1 MRRGVYDPRSRT
13 ACAADADPL
22 ITMPGA
28 AVAMKQPASRSDDP
42 PSEAVFA
49 ALDDPACRD
58 IVGSLDEPMT
68 ASEVADA
75 ASVPL
80 STTYKKLDRL
90 TEADLVAEQTELHP
104 GGHHRSRYVTAFDRL
119 VVGLDER
126 REFAVSVERD
136 LAEPERQLLGMW
148 SELRRE
154 T

>member
-1 MRRGVYDPRSRT
+1 MEAPAFRSET
-13 ACAADADPL
+13 
-22 ITMPGA
+22 
-28 AVAMKQPASRSDDP
+28 
-42 PSEAVFA
+42 PSSETVFA

-68 ASEVADA
+68 AREVADA

-90 TEADLVAEQTELHP
+90 TDADLVTEETELHP

-119 VVGLDER
+119 VVGLDEG
-126 REFAVSVERD
+126 REFSVHVERD
-136 LAEPERQLLGMW
+136 LAEPERRLVGMW